1 MVPTTRT
8 GPNEPGPTTR
18 VATDLGT
25 GHRPRGDQGGPPV
38 GSGLSVSDLYK
49 SFGPQPVLNG
59 IELHVPEG
67 SLTAILGPS
76 GSGKTTLLR
85 VIAGFERSDRGTV
98 ILGGRTVEDAHHA
111 LPPEQRGIGYV
122 PQEGALF
129 PHLTVDRNVAFGVPR
144 ARRRRGTGTGELL
157 EMVGLAGLGDRY
169 PHQLSGGQQQR
180 VALARALAI
189 GPSVVL
195 LDEPFTSLDAGLR
208 ASVRSDVHD
217 VLRSGGI
224 TAVLV
229 THDQDEA
236 LSVADQVA
244 VVRNGVIG
252 QCGTPQE
259 LYDRPVDPSMAQFL
273 GDANLVTARMEGD
286 RLATPFGP
294 LSLRPDTECRSEAGT
309 VVALVRPE
317 QLTLSTTVGG
327 GGLTGTVVRTQF
339 HGHDTV
345 ITVAPRSTGAF
356 GPITVR
362 AEGDLVVA
370 NGTEVE
376 LTADGSVVA
385 WPRSVD

>member
-1 MVPTTRT
+1 METEMVAASVATEVEPGQRT
-8 GPNEPGPTTR
+8 GS
-18 VATDLGT
+18 
-25 GHRPRGDQGGPPV
+25 GGRA
-38 GSGLSVSDLYK
+38 GAGGLAVSDLYK
-49 SFGPQPVLNG
+49 SFGSQSVLNG
-59 IELHVPEG
+59 IELDVPEG
-67 SLTAILGPS
+67 SLTALLGPS

-85 VIAGFERSDRGTV
+85 VIAGFERSDRGQV
-98 ILGGRTVEDAHHA
+98 VLGGRLVEDTRHA

-129 PHLTVDRNVAFGVPR
+129 PHLTVARNVAFGVPR
-144 ARRRRGTGTGELL
+144 AQRRRGANIGELL

-189 GPSVVL
+189 RPSVVL

-217 VLRSGGI
+217 VLRAGGI

-244 VVRNGVIG
+244 VVRHGVIG

-273 GDANLVTARMEGD
+273 GDANLVAATMEGD
-286 RLATPFGP
+286 RLTTPFGS
-294 LSLRPDTECRSEAGT
+294 LTLRPDSDCRSDAGQ

-317 QLTLSTTVGG
+317 QLTLSTNVGG
-327 GGLTGTVVRTQF
+327 GGLAGTVVRTQF

-345 ITVAPRSTGAF
+345 ITVAPRASGAA

-362 AEGDLVVA
+362 AEGNLVVA
-370 NGTEVE
+370 DGTEVE

-385 WPRSVD
+385 WPQPVGSTASA